1 MMLKLWSPG
10 LSAPLACGLLLA
22 AAVSLSAC
30 AAKPSPEN
38 WQNPN
43 VAKEE
48 WSLDRGECRRMARRE
63 MEREAGLPASAPP
76 PDNIGG
82 GAQSFETSMNRF
94 YLQRYQDKV
103 FADCM
108 RRLGYAPIAK

>member
-1 MMLKLWSPG
+1 MLKLCISG
-10 LSAPLACGLLLA
+10 LSAPLTCSLFLVTALSLA
-22 AAVSLSAC
+22 AC
-30 AAKPSPEN
+30 ATKPSPEN

-43 VAKEE
+43 VAKED
-48 WSLDRGECRRMARRE
+48 WSQDRGECRRMARRE

-82 GAQSFETSMNRF
+82 GTQSFETSMNRF
-94 YLQRYQDKV
+94 YLQRYQEKV

-108 RRLGYAPIAK
+108 RRLGYAPIVK